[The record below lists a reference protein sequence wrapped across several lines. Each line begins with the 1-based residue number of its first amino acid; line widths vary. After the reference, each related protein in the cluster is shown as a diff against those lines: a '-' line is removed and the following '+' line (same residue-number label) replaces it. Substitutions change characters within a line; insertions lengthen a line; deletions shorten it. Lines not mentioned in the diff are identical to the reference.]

1 MADTFA
7 KFVPNMRYPLKG
19 LVACAGLSRN
29 GPATEFP
36 ASSFRRMLDIN
47 VTGSFLAAR
56 ATAREM
62 AKTNTTGSMV
72 LVASMSGYVCNKVSP
87 YSEATPATAN
97 F

>member
-1 MADTFA
+1 
-7 KFVPNMRYPLKG
+7 
-19 LVACAGLSRN
+19 
-29 GPATEFP
+29 
-36 ASSFRRMLDIN
+36 MLDIN